1 MTQDPSPTAR
11 IRALNDQLRTNVFSQ
26 PGHIEGQFRVM
37 LTQGC
42 QALTLPE
49 LDQLTR
55 QIETFTAFT
64 EDNDPHG
71 EHDFGA
77 VTVGETQFFF
87 KIDYYDPAL
96 SAHSPDAADPQQT
109 IRVLTIMRAD
119 EY

>member
-1 MTQDPSPTAR
+1 MTQPAERTAR
-11 IRALNDQLRTNVFSQ
+11 IRALNDQLRTKVFSQ
-26 PGHIEGQFRVM
+26 PGRIEGLFRVM
-37 LTQGC
+37 LTEGC
-42 QALTLPE
+42 QALTPLE

-77 VTVGETQFFF
+77 VTVSGTRFFF
-87 KIDYYDPAL
+87 KIDYYDLAL
-96 SAHSPDAADPQQT
+96 SGHSPDAADPKQT